1 VVAFDFDGTLVDSY
15 SCLPLVWR
23 RVGEEAGLRGEVLGR
38 FADVAYRLEDKME
51 REGVWDRLRVI
62 KSALEAVGVDFDPK
76 SLLEVYWRE
85 RIRGTKVLPCAYEV
99 LLMSRERGLIVACV
113 TWDDGI
119 PGLKRQR
126 IALAGLYE
134 HFHEVI
140 IAGED
145 VESKSEAL
153 MKLSHKYKVPRDRVL
168 LVDDRAECIVEVT
181 SAGFQ
186 AILIR
191 SRYSREGQVD
201 VPALS
206 SLCELMSLLGG
217 PGEVHG
223 GERA

>member
-1 VVAFDFDGTLVDSY
+1 VAAFDFDGTLVDSY
-15 SCLPLVWR
+15 SCLPPVWR
-23 RVGEEAGLRGEVLGR
+23 RAGEEAGLKGGILGR
-38 FADVAYRLEDKME
+38 FADVAYRLEDEME

-62 KSALEAVGVDFDPK
+62 KSALEEVGVDFDPK

-85 RIRGTKVLPCAYEV
+85 RIGGTKVLPCVYEV
-99 LLMSRERGLIVACV
+99 LSMSRERGLVVACM

-119 PGLKRQR
+119 PSLKRQR

-140 IAGED
+140 IAGGD

-153 MKLSHKYKVPRDRVL
+153 IRLSRKYKVPRDRVF
-168 LVDDRAECIVEVT
+168 LVDDRAECIMEVM

-191 SRYSREGQVD
+191 SKYSREGQVD
-201 VPALS
+201 VPVLS

-223 GERA
+223 GGRA